1 MNKNSK
7 NKILFFILIIVA
19 SEAILFSIGNYKTN
33 TVFQNEEKNIVN
45 IGNKFSEVQV
55 EAKAV
60 SVYDID
66 SNLEIYGKNQNEIL
80 PLASLV
86 KTMTVLVA
94 LDDYKIN
101 QSITIKPNALSQ
113 FGDYGLLSYEKWN
126 VKDLAKFTLIG
137 SSNDG
142 AYALVGD
149 SKDFLEKMNSK
160 ARRIGMEN
168 FSFFNFTGL
177 DINEA
182 KAGAFA
188 SAKDAN
194 IMASYALRAYP
205 EVFTATV
212 LPEISLKSQIGFV
225 HNIKNT
231 NLILDKIPNPLFSK
245 TGFTTL
251 VGGNLTIIFK
261 NKDEHR
267 IAITVLGST
276 QDGRFSDMEKLVNVF
291 YN

>member
-1 MNKNSK
+1 MKENKN
-7 NKILFFILIIVA
+7 NKILILLLIIFA
-19 SEAILFSIGNYKTN
+19 LEAILFSVGNFKINYVLEKET
-33 TVFQNEEKNIVN
+33 QEEVN
-45 IGNKFSEVQV
+45 IKNKFSQIEVI
-55 EAKAV
+55 AKAV

-66 SNLEIYGKNQNEIL
+66 TNTEIYGKNQNEIL
-80 PLASLV
+80 PIASLV

-94 LDDYKIN
+94 LDEYKTKQI
-101 QSITIKPNALSQ
+101 ITINPNALSQ
-113 FGDYGLLSYEKWN
+113 FGDYGLLSYEKWDI
-126 VKDLAKFTLIG
+126 KDLAKFTLIG

-149 SKDFLEKMNSK
+149 SKDFLEKMNIK
-160 ARRIGMEN
+160 AKKIGMEN
-168 FSFFNFTGL
+168 FSFLNFTGL
-177 DINEA
+177 DMNEA

-188 SAKDAN
+188 SAKDVN

-205 EVFTATV
+205 DVFNATV
-212 LPEISLKSQIGFV
+212 LPEITLKSQVGFV

-231 NLILDKIPNPLFSK
+231 NLILDKIPNVLFSK

-251 VGGNLTIIFK
+251 VGGNLTIIFR
-261 NKDEHR
+261 NKDGHR
-267 IAITVLGST
+267 MAITVLGST

>member
-1 MNKNSK
+1 MKPNNKNS
-7 NKILFFILIIVA
+7 ILLFILIIFA
-19 SEAILFSIGNYKTN
+19 LEAILFSIGNNKLN
-33 TVFQNEEKNIVN
+33 NISKNEEQKIVN
-45 IGNKFSEVQV
+45 IKNALTNVQV
-55 EAKAV
+55 YAKAV

-66 SNLEIYGKNQNEIL
+66 SNIEIYGKNQNEKL
-80 PLASLV
+80 PLASLI

-94 LDDYKIN
+94 LDDYRTN
-101 QSITIKPNALSQ
+101 PTITIEPDALKQ
-113 FGDYGLLSYEKWN
+113 FGDFGFLLYEKWD
-126 VKDLAKFTLIG
+126 VKNLAKFTLVA
-137 SSNDG
+137 SANDG

-149 SKDFLEKMNSK
+149 SKNFLERMNSK

-168 FSFFNFTGL
+168 FSFLNFTGL
-177 DINEA
+177 DFDEQR
-182 KAGAFA
+182 AGAYA

-194 IMASYALRAYP
+194 IMAIYALKAHP
-205 EVFTATV
+205 DVFSATV
-212 LPEISLKSQIGFV
+212 LPEISLKSQVGFV

-231 NLILDKIPNPLFSK
+231 NIILNKIPNILFSK

-261 NKDEHR
+261 NKDGYR

-276 QDGRFSDMEKLVNVF
+276 QDGRFSDMEKLVNVL